1 MGPAE
6 FIAAVRKGKPA
17 PVYFLRGPDRFLH
30 EECRRALIES
40 VPPQA
45 REWCLSDIEFQ
56 PGRLAKELE
65 GADQIPMLGSRN
77 YFFFSD
83 PRSEERRVGKE
94 CRSRWSPYH

>member
-65 GADQIPMLGSRN
+65 APTRYPCWGAAITFSFPTLKTSVIRPMRMLKR
-77 YFFFSD
+77 
-83 PRSEERRVGKE
+83 
-94 CRSRWSPYH
+94 CA